1 MLNEGNN
8 FWINAQEQFTLDN
21 WMAYMLV
28 LMSMNSDISNL
39 LTMEASVYLLEPR
52 GQNLVG

>member
-28 LMSMNSDISNL
+28 LMSRNSDISNL